1 MPSRGGRGRAPGP
14 GKGGQGPR
22 NGLAALEPPMMDRGR
37 IVETYGKNVVIK
49 PEWAENPKSPLA
61 NHIGNKMA
69 IKYEAQSG
77 TMNGKKV
84 FR

>member
-1 MPSRGGRGRAPGP
+1 
-14 GKGGQGPR
+14 
-22 NGLAALEPPMMDRGR
+22 MMDRAR
-37 IVETYGKNVVIK
+37 IIEKYGKNVVIK

-77 TMNGKKV
+77 SINGKKV
-84 FR
+84 VR